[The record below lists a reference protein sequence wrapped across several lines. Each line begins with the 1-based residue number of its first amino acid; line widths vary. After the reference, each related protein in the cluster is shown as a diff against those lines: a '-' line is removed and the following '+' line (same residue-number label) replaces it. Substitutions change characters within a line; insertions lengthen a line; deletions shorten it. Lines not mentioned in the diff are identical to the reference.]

1 MNNLKYKISVIVPIY
16 NAEKYLKR
24 CVDSIVNQS
33 YKNLEIILVD
43 DGSPDGC
50 PELCDTFAKT
60 DKRIKVLHKPNGGV
74 SSARNEG
81 LKIATGDFVTFVDSD
96 DYILEDYIEK
106 SASMIDEKIDL
117 VVAGQ
122 HIIDDNKNVKIT
134 TPETNFNSPALNNIN
149 DFMKFLIDGHFDIVV
164 NKLYKRN
171 LITSE
176 FLKNQ
181 PLGEDRIFNLSYFKN
196 IKNKIATIDNPGYVY
211 EFNTSSACHKK
222 RDNLFDILEVPL
234 IKLKE
239 FLISKF
245 NTCNNQL
252 FFKLLGET
260 MFYSY
265 TQTSP
270 NTKKTT
276 KQKIIK
282 SELFK
287 DYIKGY
293 KPDTLKKSIKK
304 LLFKLKMF
312 RLLEKLTK

>member
-96 DYILEDYIEK
+96 DYILQDYIEK
-106 SASMIDEKIDL
+106 SVSVVDKNTDL
-117 VVAGQ
+117 VVAGLT
-122 HIIDDNKNVKIT
+122 IIDDNKNTKIT
-134 TPETNFNSPALNNIN
+134 SPETNNNDLILEN
-149 DFMKFLIDGHFDIVV
+149 ADNFMRFLIDGHFDIVV
-164 NKLYKRN
+164 NKLYKRS

-181 PLGEDRIFNLSYFKN
+181 PLGEDRLFNLAYFKN
-196 IKNKIATIDNPGYVY
+196 IKNKIATIDKPGYVY

-234 IKLKE
+234 LKLKE

-293 KPDTLKKSIKK
+293 KPNTLKKSIKK